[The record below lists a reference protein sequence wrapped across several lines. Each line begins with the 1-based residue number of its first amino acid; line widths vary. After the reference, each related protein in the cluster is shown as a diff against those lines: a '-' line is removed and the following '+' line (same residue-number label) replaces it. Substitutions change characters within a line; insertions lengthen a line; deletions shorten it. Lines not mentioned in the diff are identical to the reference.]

1 VPMNYLTPGV
11 YVEEVETGARSIQ
24 GVGTTTA
31 AFVGRAPLVDAHLNE
46 AVAINGWAQF
56 LKEYARPDSRG
67 TALSRAVYGF
77 FLNGGRRCFIVN
89 IGNSPRLTGGT
100 RRREGLAVLEE
111 VSEVAMVAAPGFSD
125 TGSLDALLSHAE
137 KMKDRFALLD
147 SPEDVEDIAQ
157 LTRIALME
165 PPPGP
170 AKAEGAKEGEPPREG
185 GRPPRGLRP
194 RMSDRGFGAFYYP
207 WITVEDPMTGER
219 VNVPPS
225 GHIAGIYAR
234 TDVTRGVHKAPANE
248 VVFGAGN
255 LVRHITPEEQAEL
268 NSNGVNCIRY
278 FPSRGIR
285 VWGAR
290 TVADAASEWRYVN
303 VRRLFN
309 FVEESISLGTG
320 WTVFEPN
327 DPTLWGNIRRDVGAF
342 LLRLWRSGA
351 LLGRTPDQAFFVQC
365 DEQTNPPEVIDAGQV
380 VALIGLAP
388 VKPAEFIIFRI
399 GQHASGAEVE
409 EVQNG

>member
-1 VPMNYLTPGV
+1 VPNYLTPGV
-11 YVEEVETGARSIQ
+11 YVEEVSTGRRSIQ

-31 AFVGRAPLVDAHLNE
+31 AFVGRAPLAEAHLHR
-46 AVAINGWAQF
+46 AMAIKNWGHF
-56 LKEYARPDSRG
+56 LKEYTRPDSPG
-67 TALSRAVYGF
+67 TALSRAVHGF
-77 FLNGGRRCFIVN
+77 FLNGGKYCFVVN
-89 IGNSPRLTGGT
+89 IGDSPRLTGGT

-125 TGSLDALLSHAE
+125 PASYDALLSHAE
-137 KMKDRFALLD
+137 KMKDRIAILD
-147 SPEDVEDIAQ
+147 APEDVDDISQ
-157 LTRIALME
+157 LTRMALLAA
-165 PPPGP
+165 PGAGGKP
-170 AKAEGAKEGEPPREG
+170 AEAGAEGQPPK
-185 GRPPRGLRP
+185 GLRP

-207 WITVEDPMTGER
+207 WITLDDPMTGER

-225 GHIAGIYAR
+225 GHVAGIYAR
-234 TDVTRGVHKAPANE
+234 TDVERGVHKAPANE
-248 VVFGAGN
+248 IVMGAGN
-255 LVRHITPEEQAEL
+255 LVRHVTPEEQAEL
-268 NSNGVNCIRY
+268 NSNGVNIIRY
-278 FPSRGIR
+278 FPNRGIR

-290 TVADAASEWRYVN
+290 TVAGGDSEWRYVN

-327 DPTLWGNIRRDVGAF
+327 TPELWGNIRRDIGAF
-342 LLRLWRSGA
+342 LFRLWRDGA
-351 LLGRTPDQAFFVQC
+351 LMGRTPEQAFFVQC

-399 GQHASGAEVE
+399 GQHAGGAEVE
-409 EVQNG
+409 EVKNG

>member
-11 YVEEVETGARSIQ
+11 YVEEVDTGTRSIQ

-31 AFVGRAPLVDAHLNE
+31 AFVGRAPLAEAHLNE
-46 AVAINGWAQF
+46 AVAVNGWAHF
-56 LKEYARPDSRG
+56 LKEYTRPDSKG

-89 IGNSPRLTGGT
+89 IGDSPRLTGGT
-100 RRREGLAVLEE
+100 RKREGLAVLEE
-111 VSEVAMVAAPGFSD
+111 VSEVAMVAAPGFWD
-125 TGSLDALLSHAE
+125 PGSHDALLSHAE
-137 KMKDRFALLD
+137 KMKDRIAILD

-157 LTRIALME
+157 LTRIGLLEA
-165 PPPGP
+165 PG
-170 AKAEGAKEGEPPREG
+170 GAKEGEARESG
-185 GRPPRGLRP
+185 GRPPKGLRP
-194 RMSDRGFGAFYYP
+194 RMSDKGYGAFYYP

-225 GHIAGIYAR
+225 GHVAGIYAR

-248 VVFGAGN
+248 VIFGAGN

-278 FPSRGIR
+278 FPNRGIR

-290 TVADAASEWRYVN
+290 TVAGGDSQWRYVN

-309 FVEESISLGTG
+309 FVEESIALGTG

-327 DPTLWGNIRRDVGAF
+327 DRILWGNIARDVVAF
-342 LLRLWRSGA
+342 LLRLWRDGA
-351 LLGRTPDQAFFVQC
+351 LMGRTPEQAFFVQC

-380 VALIGLAP
+380 VALVGLAP

-399 GQHASGAEVE
+399 GQHAGGAEVE
-409 EVQNG
+409 EVKHG

>member
-1 VPMNYLTPGV
+1 MPNYLTPGI
-11 YVEEVETGARSIQ
+11 YVEEVSTGSRSIQ

-31 AFVGRAPLVDAHLNE
+31 AFVGRAPLADARLHE
-46 AVAINGWAQF
+46 AVAINGWPQF
-56 LKEYARPDSRG
+56 LKEFTRPDLPG
-67 TALSRAVYGF
+67 TDLSRAVYGF
-77 FLNGGRRCFIVN
+77 FLNGGRRCFVIN
-89 IGNSPRLTGGT
+89 IGDSPRITGGT

-125 TGSLDALLSHAE
+125 PGAHDALISHAE
-137 KMKDRFALLD
+137 KMKDRIAILD

-157 LTRIALME
+157 LTRVGLLE
-165 PPPGP
+165 SPGKPPAAAPEGP
-170 AKAEGAKEGEPPREG
+170 AK
-185 GRPPRGLRP
+185 GLRP
-194 RMSDRGFGAFYYP
+194 RMSDNGFGAFYFP

-219 VNVPPS
+219 VNAPPS
-225 GHIAGIYAR
+225 GHMAGIYAR

-255 LVRHITPEEQAEL
+255 LVRHITPDEQAEL

-278 FPSRGIR
+278 FPNRGIR

-290 TVADAASEWRYVN
+290 TVAGGDSEWRYVN

-309 FVEESISLGTG
+309 FVEESIALGTG

-327 DPTLWGNIRRDVGAF
+327 APTLWGNIHRDVYSF
-342 LLRLWRSGA
+342 LLRLWRDGA
-351 LLGRTPDQAFFVQC
+351 LLGRTPEQAFFVQC
-365 DEQTNPPEVIDAGQV
+365 DEQTNPPEIIDAGQV
-380 VALIGLAP
+380 VTLIGLAP

-399 GQHASGAEVE
+399 GQHAGGAEVE
-409 EVQNG
+409 EVKNG